1 MPRGE
6 ESSSTAQGAATPATL
21 LSRDPG
27 GQPILRVD
35 RLSKHFGGLKA
46 VDNVSLSVREGSL
59 HAIIGPNGAGK
70 TTLFN
75 LISGRYPPTSGKV
88 FFRGRD
94 ITNSPQ
100 HAIANLGIARSY
112 QMTTVFLQLPV
123 FENIRV
129 AAQAT
134 QSQYNFWGSAD
145 PLREV
150 NERTDEILEIIGL
163 SQKQAVRA
171 AQLSHA
177 EQRQLDVGIALASKP
192 VLLLLDEPTAGMS
205 PAETEQ
211 LMQFIQELAR
221 EVSVVLIEH
230 KIKLVMAV
238 SDRVTVLNFGN
249 VLAEGSP
256 DQVQADPRVQA
267 AYLEGA
273 V

>member
-1 MPRGE
+1 MPRKEG
-6 ESSSTAQGAATPATL
+6 SSSTVQGAATPATV
-21 LSRDPG
+21 LSRDPD

-35 RLSKHFGGLKA
+35 RLTKHFGGLKA
-46 VDNVSLSVREGSL
+46 VDDVSLSVREGSL

-75 LISGRYPPTSGKV
+75 LISGRFPPTSGKV

-100 HAIANLGIARSY
+100 HAIAHLGIARSY
-112 QMTTVFLQLPV
+112 QITTVFLQRPV

-134 QSQYNFWGSAD
+134 QSQYNFWGSAHS
-145 PLREV
+145 LREA
-150 NERTDEILEIIGL
+150 NERTDEVLEIIGL
-163 SQKQAVRA
+163 SQKRAVLA

-177 EQRQLDVGIALASKP
+177 EQRQLDVGIALASRP

-256 DQVQADPRVQA
+256 EQVQSDPRVQA
-267 AYLEGA
+267 AYLVGA

>member
-1 MPRGE
+1 MPRDE
-6 ESSSTAQGAATPATL
+6 ESSSTIQGSATPAAVL
-21 LSRDPG
+21 PRDPDAK
-27 GQPILRVD
+27 PILRVD
-35 RLSKHFGGLKA
+35 RLSKNFGGLKA
-46 VDNVSLSVREGSL
+46 VEDVSLSVREGSL

-75 LISGRYPPTSGKV
+75 LISGRFPPTSGNV
-88 FFRGRD
+88 FFRERD
-94 ITNSPQ
+94 ITNLPQ
-100 HAIANLGIARSY
+100 HRMARLGIARSY
-112 QMTTVFLQLPV
+112 QISTVFLQLPV

-129 AAQAT
+129 AVQAT
-134 QSQYNFWGSAD
+134 RSQYNFWGSANT
-145 PLREV
+145 LREV
-150 NERTDEILEIIGL
+150 NERTDEVLDIIGL
-163 SQKQAVRA
+163 SGKRGVLA

-192 VLLLLDEPTAGMS
+192 DLLLLDEPTAGMS

-211 LMQFIQELAR
+211 LMGFIQELAR

-230 KIKLVMAV
+230 KIELVMAV

-249 VLAEGSP
+249 VLADGTPE
-256 DQVQADPRVQA
+256 QVRADPRVQA